1 MGLVKGDVSPVLHN
15 PVAGTTQRSVVQVLI
30 RISVKRE
37 AAQTSKMSDTAVS
50 SLTANG
56 LLSPASSFVFFVVV
70 LLGPSHSGDAA
81 NWLFKA
87 ACQLSGQLGDRWSA
101 AIFSH
106 CVWMRCKCLFCALC
120 SYPICYVV
128 FKQTSHSKKGPNIDR
143 KQTDTRSA
151 FNSPAP
157 LFPYPR
163 MPSISLCAAHVQR
176 H

>member
-1 MGLVKGDVSPVLHN
+1 MLHN

-81 NWLFKA
+81 N
-87 ACQLSGQLGDRWSA
+87 
-101 AIFSH
+101 
-106 CVWMRCKCLFCALC
+106 
-120 SYPICYVV
+120 
-128 FKQTSHSKKGPNIDR
+128 
-143 KQTDTRSA
+143 
-151 FNSPAP
+151 
-157 LFPYPR
+157 
-163 MPSISLCAAHVQR
+163 
-176 H
+176 